1 MEFRMDE
8 LLKYLGLRAFI
19 RLELPVSQEEF
30 YLRFERMVD
39 EETVAIFPS
48 DSEEPPERQ
57 NKYVGEVNLDS
68 FKISRQGRFQIR
80 RIYSPEI
87 TGKIKPE
94 GASVIAEITIDGFYR
109 RNKFHLAV
117 FILALSLPFAY
128 LRTIGY
134 QRFTTTEFLYG
145 LVFILFW
152 FTFWRRRVVILENL
166 DIERE
171 IHYALSK
178 KM

>member
-1 MEFRMDE
+1 MGFRMDE

-19 RLELPVSQEEF
+19 RLEFPVSQEEF

-117 FILALSLPFAY
+117 SVLGISLPFAY
-128 LRTIGY
+128 FRSIGNKSLT
-134 QRFTTTEFLYG
+134 FTEYLFL
-145 LVFILFW
+145 LLFSLFG
-152 FTFWRRRVVILENL
+152 FTFWMRRVVILETL